1 MKCVAKWV
9 CCAMVVSVGIAA
21 VSQAGVRRHDK
32 DDSLYQNLGQGVGA
46 GDSYIYEGV
55 GQLFVTDA
63 EGGGWWGSGTIIA
76 AKDSNNFTTQRW
88 VLTAAHV
95 LQDADTA
102 TFSLQVKYNGA
113 VETRSYYGVQAA
125 LATDWDDSVDTWSE
139 DIALLRLNA
148 DVYDAPAAEVYSG
161 GAEQGVTA
169 TMVGYGTTGTGDQPE
184 WSDETGEY
192 VPGARTFDGVKRAG
206 QNVIDQMGTGYAGG
220 FDTSDPPTGKILR
233 ADFDSPDGTENTDFV
248 AGDAGNGF
256 IGAGYVGA
264 GNDPNPLDLEYSS
277 YSGDSGGGVFANIGG
292 QDVLIGVVAHGI
304 GGGTE
309 AVQPFELPYMV
320 ADADYG
326 DLMGFTRASQFATA
340 VTHTT
345 TGYDEDD
352 SEAWDLTDLNV
363 PSLLP
368 PMLPGNP
375 GEGDDDDTI
384 DPIWSWGD
392 NPLDAGPLPV
402 GSSLA
407 DPVDPST
414 IEGLLYDALDPTE
427 VLPINNVA
435 QNLLDAGL
443 LSLIPYNPMDA
454 NAEMVIDPNMFWRVY
469 SQAFGSN
476 LHQYMASE
484 GYYSQFTPIDLP
496 VVTEVPEPASL
507 ALLAAGGLMLWRRRR

>member
-1 MKCVAKWV
+1 
-9 CCAMVVSVGIAA
+9 MVVSVGLAA
-21 VSQAGVRRHDK
+21 VSQAGVRRHDVA
-32 DDSLYQNLGQGVGA
+32 DSEYQNLGQGVGA
-46 GDSYIYEGV
+46 GDSYLYEGV

-63 EGGGWWGSGTIIA
+63 DGGAWWGSGTIIE

-95 LQDADTA
+95 LQDADTV

-125 LATDWDDSVDTWSE
+125 LATDWENTLDTWSE
-139 DIALLRLNA
+139 DIALLQLNA
-148 DVYDAPAAEVYSG
+148 DVYDAPGATIYTG
-161 GAEQGVTA
+161 GGELGATA

-206 QNVIDQMGTGYAGG
+206 TNTIDQMGTGYANG
-220 FDTSDPPTGKILR
+220 FDTTAYADGKILR
-233 ADFDSPDGTENTDFV
+233 ADFDSPDGTENTDFLV
-248 AGDAGNGF
+248 GDAGNGF
-256 IGAGYVGA
+256 IGAGNA
-264 GNDPNPLDLEYSS
+264 AFGNNPNPLALEYSS
-277 YSGDSGGGVFANIGG
+277 DRGDSGGGVFANIGG

-309 AVQPFELPYMV
+309 ADSPFELPYQI

-352 SEAWDLTDLNV
+352 SEAWDLTELNV
-363 PSLLP
+363 PALLP
-368 PMLPGNP
+368 PMLPGDP
-375 GEGDDDDTI
+375 GEDEDDDTI
-384 DPIWSWGD
+384 DPIWSWGG

-402 GSSLA
+402 GSSVA

-414 IEGLLYDALDPTE
+414 IEGLLYDALVPTK

-443 LSLIPYNPMDA
+443 LSLMPYNPLDA
-454 NAEMVIDPNMFWRVY
+454 NSEQVINPAMFWRVY
-469 SQAFGSN
+469 SQEFGAN
-476 LHQYMASE
+476 LHDYMASE
-484 GYYSQFTPIDLP
+484 DYYSQFTPIDLP
-496 VVTEVPEPASL
+496 VVTEVPEPASM
-507 ALLAAGGLMLWRRRR
+507 ALLAAGGLMLWRRRSSR